1 MSGNTQYLVY
11 KPKLKQHCIFQAIAS
26 GLSLLVIVLLIF
38 LPQFTIQDLLT
49 SYDFSVFDEVKLAF
63 EAFSGDDIVVSSFAI
78 FQVLGVIFFV
88 AGFISSI
95 VTLAKNVASAV
106 SPDAYAIDLYDKI
119 KRRADERKRS
129 WRNHFSSTQL
139 VMAGIIYEVFAIVF
153 SVWLA
158 NALGSDEIV
167 LSYFAYMTG
176 LNGAVAVTIL
186 ALIATAVMYI
196 LAWRI
201 KRGVRNAI
209 IREDYNIGQE
219 NSPAENVAE
228 DPFK

>member
-26 GLSLLVIVLLIF
+26 GLSLLVIAFIF
-38 LPQFTIQDLLT
+38 FIPQFSIYTDPLT
-49 SYDFSVFDEVKLAF
+49 YNFSVYDEVRLAF
-63 EAFSGDDIVVSSFAI
+63 ESFTSDDIVVSSFAI

-95 VTLAKNVASAV
+95 VTLVKNVVNAL
-106 SPDAYAIDLYDKI
+106 SPDTYAIDLYDKI
-119 KRRADERKRS
+119 KRRTDERKRS

-139 VMAGIIYEVFAIVF
+139 VLAGIIYEVFAIVF